1 MKTLIDFQKI
11 KIDLDHY
18 SLRPAG
24 GDEQFMEPRLIKLL
38 HVLYENANEVVT
50 KDIIMK
56 SAWGDVVVNDE
67 SISRAV
73 FDLRKDLDK
82 RFSNPPI
89 IQSIRKVGY
98 RLVIEVTPLKSKHTL
113 VQALKY
119 LGYLVVVLF
128 FLVILIRAINY

>member
-1 MKTLIDFQKI
+1 MKMRFDFQKI

-18 SLRPAG
+18 SLRPEG

-50 KDIIMK
+50 KDVIMK
-56 SAWGDVVVNDE
+56 SAWGDVMVNEE

-82 RFSNPPI
+82 RFSNPPT

-98 RLVIEVTPLKSKHTL
+98 RLVVKVSPLKSKHIL
-113 VQALKY
+113 VRALTY
-119 LGYLVVVLF
+119 LGYVVAALF
-128 FLVILIRAINY
+128 FLGILIRAIHY